1 MEEGISAA
9 SLATMGGRCQKSCSA
24 WPSPAPSPTAF
35 HRAPVASTAS
45 HLTARPGRPL
55 RGTVRAPGDKS
66 ISHRSMILGAM
77 ASGVTEVDGLLEG
90 DDVLAT
96 ARAAEAF
103 GATVERLGGGRWR
116 VTGRGGFQTPAG
128 VIDCGNAGT
137 GVRLLMGAAAGYPIS
152 ATFDGDASL
161 RSRPMG
167 RVTDH
172 LTRMGA
178 TFDWS
183 GKPGLL
189 PATLTGGTLN
199 AIDHVQTVAS
209 AQVKSAILLAGLN
222 AGGVTSVSE
231 PEKSRDH
238 TERMLRAFGAT
249 VDVEEQGEGW
259 VIRLQGGQPLT
270 GTAVSVPGDPSSA
283 AFPLAAG
290 LIVPGSEVIV
300 EGVMLNPL
308 RTGLFDTWIEMG
320 ADLTIT
326 NRRVSGGEEVGDIT
340 ARHSAL
346 KGVIVPEG
354 RAASMIDEYPIL
366 AATAAFA
373 EGQTVMRGVGEMRV
387 KESDRIRL
395 MVDGLRACGVA
406 VEEEPEGF
414 IVTGGPVPGGATVHT
429 AHDHRI
435 AMSHLV
441 LGLAAATAVTV
452 DEPDMIA
459 TSFPGFVEMMQGLG
473 GSVG

>member
-1 MEEGISAA
+1 MSH
-9 SLATMGGRCQKSCSA
+9 
-24 WPSPAPSPTAF
+24 AP
-35 HRAPVASTAS
+35 
-45 HLTARPGRPL
+45 HLTARPSSTLKGV
-55 RGTVRAPGDKS
+55 VRAPGDKS
-66 ISHRSMILGAM
+66 MSHRSMILGAM
-77 ASGVTEVDGLLEG
+77 ATGTTEVEGLLEG

-103 GATVERLGGGRWR
+103 GAKVERLGEGRWR
-116 VTGRGGFQTPAG
+116 VTGRGGLTSPVG
-128 VIDCGNAGT
+128 MIDCGNAGT
-137 GVRLLMGAAAGYPIS
+137 GVRLLMGAAAGYALM

-161 RSRPMG
+161 RKRPMG

-172 LTRMGA
+172 LERMGA
-178 TFDWS
+178 RLDWS
-183 GKPGLL
+183 GARGLL
-189 PATLTGGTLN
+189 PAILTGGRLT

-222 AGGVTSVSE
+222 AEGVTSVTE

-238 TERMLRAFGAT
+238 TERMLRAFGAE
-249 VDVEEQGEGW
+249 VDVREDGEGW
-259 VIRLQGGQPLT
+259 VIRLAGGQRLT
-270 GTAVSVPGDPSSA
+270 GTSVAVPGDPSSA

-290 LIVPGSEVIV
+290 LIVPGSEVTV

-308 RTGLFDTWIEMG
+308 RTGLFDTWREMG
-320 ADLTIT
+320 ADLTVS

-340 ARHSAL
+340 ARHSTL
-346 KGVIVPEG
+346 KGVVVPES

-414 IVTGGPVPGGATVHT
+414 IVAGGPVPGGATVHT

-441 LGLAAATAVTV
+441 LGLAGQAAVTV
-452 DEPDMIA
+452 DEPEMIA
-459 TSFPGFVEMMQGLG
+459 TSFPGFVEMIRGLG
-473 GSVG
+473 GDVA